1 MANPIPPGA
10 IAAGQVDGDRLA
22 LVTAILP
29 LRHFHEPFL
38 RAALRSL
45 FRQTSAAW
53 ELVVVVE
60 PEDRNGFREVL
71 AGELLDHRVRLID
84 NSGVGLAGAVNS
96 GMRASRTPFVA
107 ILLGD
112 DAWETDA
119 VAVLDDAIR
128 AWPDVDFFH
137 SGRRVVDENDM
148 PLGDPFPARETIRIE
163 DFPEG
168 SPVKHL
174 LCWRRD
180 FGLRVGGLDE
190 SLRSVGPDDYDFPWV
205 MAEQGAHFRAIP
217 RCLYVYRDHRE
228 SYRLT
233 THQTLE
239 HHAFEIDRI
248 LAKHGVPESTR
259 SAIVS
264 KARRGYLRQ
273 CLYRDEA
280 DREAKRR
287 DGWDPRTGWREDYR
301 RPHRRGWRSWRLH
314 PRWRRLLDSLL
325 GRPDA

>member
-1 MANPIPPGA
+1 MVHPIPPGS
-10 IAAGQVDGDRLA
+10 IAAGQIECDPVA

-45 FRQTSAAW
+45 FHQTSASW

-60 PEDRNGFREVL
+60 PEDRDGFLAIL
-71 AGELLDHRVRLID
+71 AGELLDHRVRMIG
-84 NSGVGLAGAVNS
+84 NSGAGLAGAVNS
-96 GMRASRTPFVA
+96 GMRAARTPFVA

-119 VAVLDDAIR
+119 VAILDDAIR

-137 SGRRVVDENDM
+137 SGRRVVDENDL
-148 PLGDPFPARETIRIE
+148 PLGDPFPARETFRIE
-163 DFPEG
+163 EFPDG

-180 FGLRVGGLDE
+180 FGLLVGGLDE

-205 MAEQGAHFRAIP
+205 MAEQGALFRAIP

-239 HHAFEIDRI
+239 HHACEIDRI
-248 LAKHGVPESTR
+248 LTKHGVPESTR
-259 SAIVS
+259 RTIV
-264 KARRGYLRQ
+264 ARAERGYLRQ

-287 DGWDPRTGWREDYR
+287 DGWDPRSGWREDYR
-301 RPHRRGWRSWRLH
+301 APRHRGWRAHRL
-314 PRWRRLLDSLL
+314 RLYPERA
-325 GRPDA
+325 GCRF